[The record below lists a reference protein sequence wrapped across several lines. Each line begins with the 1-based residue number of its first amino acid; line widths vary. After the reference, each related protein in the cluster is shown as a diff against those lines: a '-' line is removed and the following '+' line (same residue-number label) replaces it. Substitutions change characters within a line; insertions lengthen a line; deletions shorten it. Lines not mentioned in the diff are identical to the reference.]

1 MFKQETL
8 IGTGLGLL
16 VGFLLGYV
24 LGNQPATSTS
34 QPALAA
40 APTPSQGGVF
50 EGISPSPAGIPSL
63 PPTQAPAPAPVSTV
77 DPAVVFAAEQATVKN
92 PKDAHAW
99 IHLGNLYFDSHQHQK
114 AIDAYDKALALNPK
128 NPDVLTDQGVMYK
141 ELHAPEKAVANF
153 EKAQKV
159 DPTHIQ
165 SLFNLGV
172 VYANDLKAPAK
183 AEKAWARVI
192 EIAPNSPQAAEA
204 RKFIDHLKGKTH

>member
-24 LGNQPATSTS
+24 LGNQPATSTP

-40 APTPSQGGVF
+40 APAPSQGGVF
-50 EGISPSPAGIPSL
+50 EGISPTPAGIPGL
-63 PPTQAPAPAPVSTV
+63 PPTQATAPVSAV
-77 DPAVVFAAEQATVKN
+77 DPAMVFAAEQATVQN
-92 PKDAHAW
+92 PKDVQAW
-99 IHLGNLYFDSHQHQK
+99 VHLGNLYFDGHEHQK
-114 AIDAYDKALALNPK
+114 AIDAYDKALALNPN
-128 NPDVLTDQGVMYK
+128 NPDVITDQGVMYK
-141 ELHAPEKAVANF
+141 ELYAPEKAVAKF

-172 VYANDLKAPAK
+172 VYANELKAPAK

-192 EIAPNSPQAAEA
+192 EIAPTSPQAAQA
-204 RKFIDHLKGKTH
+204 RTLIDHLKGK